1 MTSKI
6 TYILILLLFLS
17 GKNNDGYLSK
27 GVESEILTELK
38 YNVFIIKKG
47 EMTFK
52 VSEKKPESSDFYINS
67 NFFTSKNPIGLVVID
82 GKRKSKR
89 VKGGGFF
96 YVKNNKPYVKSKTCP
111 TTTEYSSQTIL
122 WGIDNGKPNERL
134 FRKSHAKLK
143 RYRTLMGQ
151 TKESDIIIV
160 SSNRMGLVTIEEIVK
175 FSIKFNIVDGIL
187 LDGGTSVDYKF
198 KDNTQ
203 TISFMSV
210 PLGLKSPL
218 DIKEPTTYIYGNFN

>member
-67 NFFTSKNPIGLVVID
+67 NFLPL
-82 GKRKSKR
+82 
-89 VKGGGFF
+89 
-96 YVKNNKPYVKSKTCP
+96 KT
-111 TTTEYSSQTIL
+111 Q
-122 WGIDNGKPNERL
+122 
-134 FRKSHAKLK
+134 
-143 RYRTLMGQ
+143 
-151 TKESDIIIV
+151 
-160 SSNRMGLVTIEEIVK
+160 
-175 FSIKFNIVDGIL
+175 
-187 LDGGTSVDYKF
+187 
-198 KDNTQ
+198 
-203 TISFMSV
+203 
-210 PLGLKSPL
+210 
-218 DIKEPTTYIYGNFN
+218 

>member
-1 MTSKI
+1 MTNKI

-82 GKRKSKR
+82 GNEKVNELKVVGFSTLKTTNPTSK
-89 VKGGGFF
+89 VKP
-96 YVKNNKPYVKSKTCP
+96 VRPQRNTHLS
-111 TTTEYSSQTIL
+111 IL

-151 TKESDIIIV
+151 TKDGDIIIV